1 MNHYLECEETN
12 DGISWIRFPKSGVF
26 TGGSALKCGEAALR
40 LPTPLVSY
48 ERPASVSA
56 CFKRG
61 SLTSPI

>member
-1 MNHYLECEETN
+1 MNG
-12 DGISWIRFPKSGVF
+12 GISWIRFPKSGVF

-48 ERPASVSA
+48 ERPASISA